1 MNLNK
6 GRNGKMTT
14 QQIASII
21 IPVHKM
27 LQEHYGK
34 DYSFP
39 SQKKVLELIKK
50 MFGFTIS
57 RATLCR
63 WYKRLKDDGHMLYIR
78 RTKSHPVHGL
88 EHKSTIRIILIRGYN
103 SIRRIGVPVGH
114 WIKHTIEKYKSKYP
128 EFAAKSTKK
137 MLSAV
142 KPNPQNGEHIQKI
155 FNSLAENL
163 SANR

>member
-1 MNLNK
+1 M
-6 GRNGKMTT
+6 KMHR
-14 QQIASII
+14 IALKVLAI
-21 IPVHKM
+21 HKK

-39 SQKKVLELIKK
+39 SQKKVLELLK
-50 MFGFTIS
+50 MWHGEIVS

-63 WYKRLKDDGHMLYIR
+63 CYKYLKNTRHMLYIQ
-78 RTKSHPVHGL
+78 RTKRHPVHGL
-88 EHKSTIRIILIRGYN
+88 QHNSTLRIILITGYKALQRVGVQVGKW
-103 SIRRIGVPVGH
+103 IRHCV
-114 WIKHTIEKYKSKYP
+114 EKYKSKYP
-128 EFAAKSTKK
+128 EFADRSNKK

-142 KPNPQNGEHIQKI
+142 KPNLQDGEQKQKI